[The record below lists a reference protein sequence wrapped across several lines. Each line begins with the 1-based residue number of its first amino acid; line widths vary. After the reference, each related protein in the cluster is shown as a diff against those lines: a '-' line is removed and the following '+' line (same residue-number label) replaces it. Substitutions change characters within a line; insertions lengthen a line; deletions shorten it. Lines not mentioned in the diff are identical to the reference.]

1 MKYLW
6 DCQNID
12 TVTTLSQNTRVYEQ
26 LDQTVAFSSIQ
37 AEIPMEE
44 IYSGINFE
52 SQKSN

>member
-1 MKYLW
+1 MGLPEHSHHYYA
-6 DCQNID
+6 I
-12 TVTTLSQNTRVYEQ
+12 VEYRVYEQ